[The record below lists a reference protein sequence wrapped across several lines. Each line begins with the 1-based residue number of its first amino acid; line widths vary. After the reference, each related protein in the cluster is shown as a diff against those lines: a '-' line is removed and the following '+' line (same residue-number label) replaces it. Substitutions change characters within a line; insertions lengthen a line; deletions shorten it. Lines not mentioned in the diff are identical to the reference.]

1 MYLLKLLKKKVRN
14 MSRIKISE
22 LADEFK
28 IDRKD
33 VLAKAQEF
41 GVSAKLATKT
51 LSESEEKQLR
61 TYYQQVPHSM
71 AETSKNQVLENV
83 GQKKLDP
90 KEEVS
95 EKKEE
100 PSKAEQVEKKK
111 SKFSILGHK
120 KSEKK
125 KGKLLTRLS
134 NEKPPSKK
142 QFTAKQGGALVVG
155 GVGILILSNMV
166 LFGLMASGYQPTQK
180 IIHEQV
186 SASQKVSGNGLDL
199 QAKNYLDGF
208 VQTYFTFPENEK
220 DQEQAVKDINGYFVQ
235 QLPVISQ
242 GLQRSP
248 SKFEEAVLMNLTD
261 NEATYKV
268 TYGAGAVTKKGKSN
282 VVNYH
287 DVTTLFTIP
296 YQKVG
301 SSYYVSDEPYFSSV
315 NDLQAKESQVP
326 VKTWSGT
333 DNNSAS
339 TKKDLDK
346 FTKALFTAY
355 TTDSDTLK
363 LISEGLSLND
373 SETFQSLDQATYE
386 PKGDT
391 YQAIVQVTMKNELGT
406 HVENY
411 QFTISKQK
419 QSYFATDFKHT
430 LPKGNKE

>member
-1 MYLLKLLKKKVRN
+1 M
-14 MSRIKISE
+14 
-22 LADEFK
+22 
-28 IDRKD
+28 
-33 VLAKAQEF
+33 
-41 GVSAKLATKT
+41 
-51 LSESEEKQLR
+51 
-61 TYYQQVPHSM
+61 
-71 AETSKNQVLENV
+71 
-83 GQKKLDP
+83 
-90 KEEVS
+90 
-95 EKKEE
+95 
-100 PSKAEQVEKKK
+100 
-111 SKFSILGHK
+111 GHK

-235 QLPVISQ
+235 QLPIISQ

-419 QSYFATDFKHT
+419 KSYFATDFKHT